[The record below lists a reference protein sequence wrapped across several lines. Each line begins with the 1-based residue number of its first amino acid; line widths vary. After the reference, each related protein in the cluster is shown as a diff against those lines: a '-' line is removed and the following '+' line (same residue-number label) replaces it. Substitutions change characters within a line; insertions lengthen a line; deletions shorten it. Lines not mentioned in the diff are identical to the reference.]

1 MNLQNAYFSFSGWRR
16 QNPWVRAC
24 LEKGRVSGGRNFQ
37 SKAHPHDTASSPP
50 FAANGSITGGE
61 PLAELVARL
70 HPGITLLGGKLEP
83 WRDRLESTGAVVLDY
98 FQDELLTAANAAV
111 TAEGAVLLAMEQ
123 LPCDS
128 GRYTGA
134 GPGWGRI
141 GQLLSRKLQAL
152 GAQVTVSA
160 RRSRDLGMIRA
171 MGFRAAVTGQW
182 EDLSPYRVI
191 FNTVP
196 APVLSQ
202 RDLESTSRTACFWSW
217 PPPPAELRPVA
228 PQLDPGLRPPG
239 KTAPETA
246 GRLIGETIL
255 RLAKCQERSSHAG

>member
-1 MNLQNAYFSFSGWRR
+1 MG
-16 QNPWVRAC
+16 
-24 LEKGRVSGGRNFQ
+24 
-37 SKAHPHDTASSPP
+37 
-50 FAANGSITGGE
+50 
-61 PLAELVARL
+61 
-70 HPGITLLGGKLEP
+70 
-83 WRDRLESTGAVVLDY
+83 
-98 FQDELLTAANAAV
+98 
-111 TAEGAVLLAMEQ
+111 
-123 LPCDS
+123 
-128 GRYTGA
+128 
-134 GPGWGRI
+134 GRI

-202 RDLESTSRTACFWSW
+202 RDLESTGRTACFWSW

-228 PQLDPGLRPPG
+228 PQLDPGLRPSGKDRSRNRRAAHWRNHFTFGQMPG
-239 KTAPETA
+239 KEFPCWIKP
-246 GRLIGETIL
+246 LDLPL
-255 RLAKCQERSSHAG
+255 RLLLYLCQGHGCPEKPDEYLCKKSSPFFPRLVGNRLSLWDG